1 MKYANRFRLVLAMI
15 ACSAPIV
22 LGQTLATGRSGNK
35 EEIVASGKKLTY
47 EGGGKSFEIVGH
59 GDDITITGECQEV
72 NVLGHD
78 NRITVDAVGTIEA
91 SGHNNLITYHRGLNG
106 EKPRIQ
112 TMGPGN
118 QVMAAQ

>member
-47 EGGGKSFEIVGH
+47 EGAGKSFDIVGH
-59 GDDITITGECQEV
+59 GDDITITGECQQV

-78 NRITVDAVGTIEA
+78 NRITIDAVGTIEA
-91 SGHNNLITYHRGLNG
+91 SGHNNLITYHRGLHG